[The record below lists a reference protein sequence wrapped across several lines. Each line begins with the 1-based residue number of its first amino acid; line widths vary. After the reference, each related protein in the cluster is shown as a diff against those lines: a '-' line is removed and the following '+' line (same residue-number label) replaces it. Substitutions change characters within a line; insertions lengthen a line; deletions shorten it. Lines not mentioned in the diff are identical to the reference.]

1 MIKRLTI
8 LLILLSCTIGI
19 QAQTS
24 KVNVTIDGP
33 GVVDE
38 YYVPNTDGKKQVK
51 LKAVPSNFL
60 GKKVVGD
67 VNGDGMVNVA
77 DIVELINGDGEVNA
91 EDIKAIV
98 NIIMEK

>member
-1 MIKRLTI
+1 MKAKTI
-8 LLILLSCTIGI
+8 LLSLLLFNTTGIL
-19 QAQTS
+19 AQTS

-38 YYVPNTDGKKQVK
+38 YLTTSTDGKKLVK

-67 VNGDGMVNVA
+67 VNGIAWCMS
-77 DIVELINGDGEVNA
+77 LILWN
-91 EDIKAIV
+91 
-98 NIIMEK
+98 

>member
-24 KVNVTIDGP
+24 KVNITIDGP

-38 YYVPNTDGKKQVK
+38 YLTTSIDGKKQVK
-51 LKAVPSNFL
+51 LKAEPSNFL

-67 VNGDGMVNVA
+67 VNGDGVVNVA
-77 DIVELINGDGEVNA
+77 DIVELINRDGEANP